1 MRYSTKIELMELTT
15 LEDNQGGYEEL
26 LTNTGT
32 YYAHISELNMEVSEK
47 LFGKVSTTALQC
59 IINNV
64 LELKNNGNTFF
75 SINGRKYDLIKSKV
89 FRGKTHI
96 YLEVMYNEH

>member
-1 MRYSTKIELMELTT
+1 MRFDTRIELMELTT

-64 LELKNNGNTFF
+64 LELKNNGSTFF
-75 SINGRKYDLIKSKV
+75 NINGRKYDLIKSKV
-89 FRGKTHI
+89 FRNKTHI
-96 YLEVMYNEH
+96 YLEIMENE